1 MCFTEDKDC
10 QVEMEH
16 MSHCTLGNRKEIMS
30 LILHIA
36 NPVLHLLSVH
46 SVSRQ
51 SAKGFMKT
59 TTMSLEV
66 GPVVLILQMR
76 KPRRRDELSYPRSPG

>member
-1 MCFTEDKDC
+1 
-10 QVEMEH
+10 MEH

-51 SAKGFMKT
+51 SAYGFMKT
-59 TTMSLEV
+59 TTMSF
-66 GPVVLILQMR
+66 GGR
-76 KPRRRDELSYPRSPG
+76 SCCAHFTDEKT